1 MPRLRFGAF
10 LAPHHPIG
18 EHPMLQFRRDLD
30 LVEHLDQ
37 LGYDEFWCGE
47 HHSSGWEMIAS
58 PEMFLAAAGERTK
71 RIKLAT
77 GVVSLPYHHPFNV
90 AQRMVQL
97 DHMTGGRAIFGSGP
111 GALASDA
118 HTLGDRSDGAARPP
132 GRGDRRH
139 PPAVQRRAR
148 HRQESDWFT
157 LQDAALQLLPL
168 QEEMPFAVASQ
179 ISPSGM
185 TLAGKHGI
193 GIISIGSLSEEGLNA
208 LPTQWGFAEAAA
220 AKHGKTVDRK
230 NWRVLLSW
238 HIAETREK
246 ARAEARD
253 GLMRHHNEYITA
265 TLQRPGARPFTTPDE
280 AVDKT
285 AFSQGAVAT
294 IGTPDDLVARIK
306 SVLEIS
312 GGFGTVVG
320 FVHDWANPE
329 NTMRSWDMVAR
340 YVVPEINGYLAGLR
354 KSRDF
359 VANNREY
366 FDRAREAVMAKII
379 ENEAA
384 AAALAVTQVADAAP
398 PRPATCPTSPGSGR
412 GPDRPR
418 GGQLSAGQSARLQCR
433 EIGGPALLLFAAQLV
448 QILPGVDAGIVA
460 VVEQQPH
467 GIIADRLDP
476 DNRDMPLPRHGPLLV
491 AARAPAPQRWG
502 FRREGTRLAARTS
515 VPSSNSTR
523 STRSR
528 PFEPD
533 LGGDRPSVLQLAGLL
548 GQHDRDA
555 VAHRIGQASL
565 AADQFA
571 CFTVIFQRALG
582 QRTDQDLQQ
591 PRIDRWLVP
600 RLGRVVHAPISV
612 NSRCGRPAH
621 PAPAHPSAAAPA
633 RPTPAL
639 HRWAPP
645 AAPAFPPART
655 GTPSPKSP
663 PACRPASA

>member
-1 MPRLRFGAF
+1 MARLKFGAF

-30 LVEHLDQ
+30 FVEQLDR

-97 DHMTGGRAIFGSGP
+97 DYMTGGRAIFGSGP

-118 HTLGDRSDGAARPP
+118 HTLGIDPMTQRDRQDEAIGIIRRLFRGERVTAR
-132 GRGDRRH
+132 
-139 PPAVQRRAR
+139 
-148 HRQESDWFT
+148 SDWFT

-193 GIISIGSLSEEGLNA
+193 GIISIGSLSSEGLNA

-220 AKHGKTVDRK
+220 AKHGTTVDRR

-253 GLMRHHNEYITA
+253 GLMHHHNDYVRA
-265 TLQRPGARPFTTPDE
+265 VLQRPGAPAFRTPDE
-280 AVDKT
+280 AVDET
-285 AFSQGAVAT
+285 ASLDAAAAT
-294 IGTPDDLVARIK
+294 IGMPDGLVPRIK

-329 NTMRSWDMVAR
+329 NTARSWDMVAR
-340 YVVPEINGYLAGLR
+340 YVVPEINGYLTSLR
-354 KSRDF
+354 QSADF
-359 VANNREY
+359 VANNRAV
-366 FDRAREAVMAKII
+366 FDRSRDAIMAKIN

-384 AAALAVTQVADAAP
+384 AAALAVTRSQMLAA
-398 PRPATCPTSPGSGR
+398 SSSNL
-412 GPDRPR
+412 PD
-418 GGQLSAGQSARLQCR
+418 
-433 EIGGPALLLFAAQLV
+433 
-448 QILPGVDAGIVA
+448 
-460 VVEQQPH
+460 
-467 GIIADRLDP
+467 LDK
-476 DNRDMPLPRHGPLLV
+476 
-491 AARAPAPQRWG
+491 ARATPR
-502 FRREGTRLAARTS
+502 TR
-515 VPSSNSTR
+515 
-523 STRSR
+523 
-528 PFEPD
+528 
-533 LGGDRPSVLQLAGLL
+533 
-548 GQHDRDA
+548 
-555 VAHRIGQASL
+555 
-565 AADQFA
+565 
-571 CFTVIFQRALG
+571 
-582 QRTDQDLQQ
+582 
-591 PRIDRWLVP
+591 
-600 RLGRVVHAPISV
+600 
-612 NSRCGRPAH
+612 
-621 PAPAHPSAAAPA
+621 
-633 RPTPAL
+633 
-639 HRWAPP
+639 
-645 AAPAFPPART
+645 
-655 GTPSPKSP
+655 
-663 PACRPASA
+663 